1 MKKRSYFFTVAISL
15 FASITLFL
23 VAQADAVTRLSPFQ
37 GGMIKA
43 PLNLALDKEG
53 NLYITE
59 PKENR
64 LLILNRKGEYLKK
77 MDNLQKPLG
86 VAVDA
91 SGRIYI
97 GSEEKGT
104 VSVYTSN
111 LILSHKLGAGNNEFM
126 KPVAV
131 AISNSGDIYVADGKA
146 NVVKVYGNSG
156 SFKFSFGSP
165 GSENGKF
172 NSPTSITIDDAKGEV
187 IVSDQQV
194 VVTPSGP
201 TAGARIQ
208 VFDKLGNFKRSFGSY
223 GIGEGKITR
232 PLGVAADSSGNI
244 YVSDSYQNVVHVFD
258 SFGNSLDT
266 LYDLSNPMRTPA
278 GVVIGKDGRLF
289 IASSNNATVEVY
301 GLPGYT
307 TFDVSSTDVFVSAEV
322 RKHPAPCTVMIVNTG
337 SGTLQWAAK
346 SSSNRVTL
354 SAATGSTGPSS
365 SSPLSINV
373 NTTKLQ
379 IGTYTESVTI
389 TSNSGATETVSVT
402 FSVIPKAK
410 QRGNP
415 KVSPAPSPSPRLRND
430 RAGIYIHEL
439 REISKRWV

>member
-1 MKKRSYFFTVAISL
+1 MKKRFYFFIVIFL
-15 FASITLFL
+15 FASFTFFSIT
-23 VAQADAVTRLSPFQ
+23 QADAATRLSPFQ

-77 MDNLQKPLG
+77 IDNLQKPLG

-97 GSEEKGT
+97 SSEEKGA
-104 VSVYTSN
+104 VSVYTPN
-111 LILSHKLGAGNNEFM
+111 LTLSHKLGAGNNEFM

-156 SFKFSFGSP
+156 SLKFSFGSP

-172 NSPTSITIDDAKGEV
+172 NSPTSIAIDDSTGEI

-194 VVTPSGP
+194 VTMPSGA

-232 PLGVAADSSGNI
+232 PLGVAVDPSGNI

-258 SFGNSLDT
+258 SFGSSIDT

-278 GVVIGKDGRLF
+278 GIAIGKDGRLF
-289 IASSNNATVEVY
+289 IASFNNATVEVY
-301 GLPGYT
+301 GLSGYT
-307 TFDVSSTDVFVSAEV
+307 TFDVSSTDVFVSGQV
-322 RKHPAPCTVMIVNTG
+322 RKLPAPATVMIVNSG
-337 SGTLQWAAK
+337 SGTLQWTAK
-346 SSSNRVTL
+346 SSGSRVTL
-354 SAATGSTGPSS
+354 SATAGSTGPSS
-365 SSPLSINV
+365 STPLSISV
-373 NTTKLQ
+373 NTAWMTT
-379 IGTYTESVTI
+379 GTYTEKVTI
-389 TSNSGATETVSVT
+389 TSNSGATETVTVT
-402 FSVIPKAK
+402 YSIIPKAK
-410 QRGNP
+410 KRTNP
-415 KVSPAPSPSPRLRND
+415 KAVPPSPKPRNE

-439 REISKRWV
+439 HEIFKRWV